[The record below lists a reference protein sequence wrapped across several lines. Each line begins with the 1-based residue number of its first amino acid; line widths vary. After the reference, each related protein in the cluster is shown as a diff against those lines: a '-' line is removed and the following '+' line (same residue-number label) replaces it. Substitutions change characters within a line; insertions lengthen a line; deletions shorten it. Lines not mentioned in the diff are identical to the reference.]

1 METGPLPE
9 LSCQLSWLM
18 SNSRASAAFESP
30 SETRRRNSAA
40 HARVSEMASCR
51 CTSLPALRSQ
61 FAHADA
67 RGSAPVKVKSSPHKD
82 DMDAPLRQTQ
92 HHSPQVIEVAGF
104 SGYSLLRALLFLR
117 ALATGVPDTA
127 FTLFGMCAV

>member
-1 METGPLPE
+1 MDWISAGAVLPIILADAE
-9 LSCQLSWLM
+9 LASKRGLRVTIGNSPPQL
-18 SNSRASAAFESP
+18 
-30 SETRRRNSAA
+30 
-40 HARVSEMASCR
+40 R

-92 HHSPQVIEVAGF
+92 HHSPRIIEVAGG

-117 ALATGVPDTA
+117 ALATGVPDT
-127 FTLFGMCAV
+127 